1 MQDARILWADDEIDL
16 LKPQILFLEQKGLQ
30 VESVT
35 NALDAIDWVTRDEF
49 DLIFLDENMPGMSG
63 LEALTEIKTL
73 KPHIPIVMIT
83 KSEEEHIMENAIGS
97 KISDYLIK
105 PVNPN
110 QILSSVKKLLSG
122 KTLVSQ
128 RLNMGY
134 QQDFRNIGMAFFDDM
149 SLDQWYDIYRK
160 LVYWEI
166 ELSNSEDKS
175 MVEVLQAQKQEA
187 NVNFSKTVIQNY
199 TDWLNSP
206 KDERPLLSPDLLE
219 KRVFPHISTQS
230 HSLFFILIDCL
241 RYDQWKV
248 FESILADYYVIDKEE
263 CYLSIVP
270 TATQYARNSIFAGLF
285 PDQIVEKFPKYWVGD
300 DEDGGKNLHEADFL
314 QELIA
319 RNRLNIKHSY
329 TKVIT
334 ADDGKQLT
342 ENFLNLMHNDLNV
355 VVVNFIDLIA
365 HARSEMNII
374 RELAPDEAGLRS
386 LTRSWFEHS
395 GLLAFLKKL
404 KEHKVKIILSTD
416 HGSIRVKRPVKIIGD
431 RNTTT
436 NLRYK
441 HGRNLNYDEK
451 SRQIFTVRN
460 PSEARLPKS
469 TVSGTY
475 AFATED
481 CFFVYPNN
489 YNYYVNYYRDTF
501 QHGGISMEE
510 MIVPLVYMSPK
521 S

>member
-16 LKPQILFLEQKGLQ
+16 LKPQIIFLQQKGLS

-35 NALDAIDWVTRDEF
+35 NAMDAIDLVASEDF

-63 LEALTEIKTL
+63 LEALAEIKAL
-73 KPHIPIVMIT
+73 KPHIPVVMIT

-110 QILSSVKKLLSG
+110 QILSSIKKLLSG

-128 RLNMGY
+128 KLNMGY
-134 QQDFRNIGMAFFDDM
+134 QQDFRNIGMAFFEDM
-149 SLDQWYDIYRK
+149 NASEWMDIYKK
-160 LVYWEI
+160 LIYWEV

-175 MVEVLQAQKQEA
+175 MVEVLHSQKAEA
-187 NVNFSKTVIQNY
+187 NINFSKFIINNY
-199 TDWLNSP
+199 EGWMKQP
-206 KDERPLLSPDLLE
+206 VGQRPLLSPDIIE
-219 KRVFPHISTQS
+219 QKVFPHLNGEKY
-230 HSLFFILIDCL
+230 SLFFLLVDCL
-241 RYDQWKV
+241 RFDQWKI
-248 FESILADYYVIDKEE
+248 FESILAEYYTIDQEE
-263 CYLSIVP
+263 MYISILP
-270 TATQYARNSIFAGLF
+270 TATQYARNAIFSGLF
-285 PDQIVEKFPKYWVGD
+285 PDQIAERFPKYWVSD
-300 DEDGGKNLHEADFL
+300 DEEGGKNLHEADFL
-314 QELIA
+314 QELIL

-329 TKVIT
+329 TKIIT
-334 ADDGKQLT
+334 AEDSKQAT
-342 ENFLNLMHNDLNV
+342 DNYMNLLHNDLNV

-395 GLLAFLKKL
+395 SLLTLLKKL
-404 KEHKVKIILSTD
+404 REHKVKIVLSTD
-416 HGSIRVKRPVKIIGD
+416 HGSIRVKKPLKIIGD
-431 RNTTT
+431 RHTTT

-441 HGRNLNYDEK
+441 HGKNLNYDEK
-451 SRQIFTVRN
+451 SRQIMTIRK
-460 PSEARLPKS
+460 PEDGHLPKS
-469 TVSGTY
+469 TVSGSY

-501 QHGGISMEE
+501 QHGGLSMEE
-510 MIVPLVYMSPK
+510 MLVPLVTLTPK
-521 S
+521 N